1 MAGTTTNNGWD
12 YPTSTDYVK
21 DGATAIQTLADDI
34 DTSVGTGLLQ
44 WTSYTPTLGGTG
56 WALGSGSINGYY
68 SKIGRVVNFQIRVV
82 FGAGATF
89 GAGRPTLT
97 LPVTAR
103 STSGNI
109 DFVTDIAYEDASA
122 GARYSGTAECS
133 TSALDLFVWNSSTTY
148 LSITGLSSA
157 IPMTWAANDIIF
169 VSGTYESAS

>member
-34 DTSVGTGLLQ
+34 DTSVGTGLLT
-44 WTSYTPTLGGTG
+44 WTSYTPTLAGTG
-56 WALGSGSINGYY
+56 WAVGAGSVSGYY
-68 SKIGRVVNFQIRVV
+68 SKLGKNINFQIRVV

-103 STSGNI
+103 SVSGNI
-109 DFVTDIAYEDASA
+109 DFVTDIAYLDDSA
-122 GARYSGTAECS
+122 TLRYQGTCDM
-133 TSALDLFVWNSSTTY
+133 TTTTVDLFVWNSAGTYVVASGLTSTV
-148 LSITGLSSA
+148 
-157 IPMTWAANDIIF
+157 PMTWAANDVIY
-169 VSGTYESAS
+169 VSGTYEAA